1 MTTKG
6 TNTYIDMLPDK
17 YNTTNSASNIICNPN
32 MSANAFF
39 LFNMVFCLLLFLL
52 GQTLGFAQGLGDNPL
67 QLTVGT
73 AELIRS
79 PGLYRIHRLSVNAQ
93 DKTLGALLSHECSM
107 FNLQCSMIQRTC
119 VHYRLGRIVT
129 AEYHEQVAHHCSL
142 LVVVE
147 VDDVFVREL
156 VECHFYH

>member
-6 TNTYIDMLPDK
+6 TNTYMDMLPDT

-52 GQTLGFAQGLGDNPL
+52 GQTLGFAQGLGDDPL
-67 QLTVGT
+67 QLAVGA

-79 PGLYRIHRLSVNAQ
+79 PGLYRIHRLSVNAE
-93 DKTLGALLSHECSM
+93 DKTLGALLSHK
-107 FNLQCSMIQRTC
+107 LVIQRSR
-119 VHYRLGRIVT
+119 VYHRLGGVVAAEHHKQVT
-129 AEYHEQVAHHCSL
+129 HHCSL
-142 LVVVE
+142 LVVVQIH
-147 VDDVFVREL
+147 DIIL
-156 VECHFYH
+156 